1 MFGERLQRLG
11 LRLCWEHLLLPD
23 LFAQLLWSRFGPM
36 HTFRHFGSPCQ
47 KKWLLMITH
56 FLVLILEPRQ
66 RREVLGVIVCLDW
79 HLLTSFHWDCD
90 ALSPSESGLRWH
102 VALSRCGM
110 PSGSQ
115 LEALMVAGTD
125 WKDAL
130 IQQIV
135 IPPFSSTIFNYNWK
149 EVMAWNG
156 KIIEPGLH
164 TPSVATLYD

>member
-115 LEALMVAGTD
+115 LEALMVAGLYTFGGNVNGLLLSNYAGTD
-125 WKDAL
+125 LDACMNRL
-130 IQQIV
+130 KGC
-135 IPPFSSTIFNYNWK
+135 FDSTDCYPSIFFNYFQ
-149 EVMAWNG
+149 
-156 KIIEPGLH
+156 L
-164 TPSVATLYD
+164 